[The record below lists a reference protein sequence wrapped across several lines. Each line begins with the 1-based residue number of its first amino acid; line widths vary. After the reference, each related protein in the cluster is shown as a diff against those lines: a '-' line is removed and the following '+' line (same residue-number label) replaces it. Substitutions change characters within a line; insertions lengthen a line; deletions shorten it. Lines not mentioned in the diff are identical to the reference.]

1 MTTTT
6 WLLTWTCYGNRLPG
20 DERGF
25 VSRVRDRRPDE
36 SNAKTRREHDTPGTE
51 YDAGMPGLWQSA
63 HDLLKCDPI
72 RLNVDQAL
80 ALLDQFHETAAYR
93 CWVLHAVAAMA
104 DHAHIVVE
112 ALSEIDPSDLL
123 ADFKAYG
130 SRALNRRWGKPA
142 SGTWWTEGGSK
153 RKKATAEAI
162 EEAIGYVRDQ
172 PYALAVWVQGQHN
185 QQSERGT

>member
-6 WLLTWTCYGNRLPG
+6 WLLTWTCYGNWLPG

-36 SNAKTRREHDTPGTE
+36 PSATTRREHDAPGTE
-51 YDAGMPGLWQSA
+51 YDAEMSGLWRSA
-63 HDLLKCDPI
+63 RDRLKGDPI
-72 RLNVDQAL
+72 RLNLDQARVL
-80 ALLDQFHETAAYR
+80 VDQFHETAEYR
-93 CWVLHAVAAMA
+93 SWVIHAAAVMA
-104 DHAHIVVE
+104 NHAHIVVE
-112 ALSEIDPSDLL
+112 ALSEVDPSDPL

-130 SRALNRRWGKPA
+130 SRALNRRWGKSV
-142 SGTWWTEGGSK
+142 SGTWWTESGSK

-162 EEAIGYVRDQ
+162 EEAIEYVRTQ
-172 PYALAVWVQGQHN
+172 PHALVICVQG

>member
-6 WLLTWTCYGNRLPG
+6 WLLTWTCYGNWLPG
-20 DERGF
+20 DGRGF

-36 SNAKTRREHDTPGTE
+36 SDSPTRREHDVPGEE

-63 HDLLKCDPI
+63 RERLKGDPV
-72 RLNVDQAL
+72 RLSHDQAR
-80 ALLDQFHETAAYR
+80 ALLDQFHQTAEYR
-93 CWVLHAVAAMA
+93 SWMLQAVAVMA
-104 DHAHIVVE
+104 NHAHIVVE
-112 ALSEIDPSDLL
+112 ALSEVDPSDLL

-153 RKKATAEAI
+153 RKKATADAVEEAI
-162 EEAIGYVRDQ
+162 EYVRAQ
-172 PYALAVWVQGQHN
+172 PYALVVWVRHDVHQ
-185 QQSERGT
+185 